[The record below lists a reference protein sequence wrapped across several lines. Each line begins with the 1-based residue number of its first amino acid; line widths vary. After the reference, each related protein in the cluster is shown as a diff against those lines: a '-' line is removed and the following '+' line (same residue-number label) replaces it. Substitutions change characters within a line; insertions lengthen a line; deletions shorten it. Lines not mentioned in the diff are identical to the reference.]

1 MKRHATVLI
10 PLILLAACGSSGPQ
24 HTARLLDERL
34 NTDLAPDVA
43 AGRATVQTIDGG
55 NRVTLLGLASFASDP
70 RTDGQ
75 DPDARANVI
84 EALLDPSLMRVE
96 VADTSTLPPYQ
107 RDTRV
112 QNVQHYFVTNGLE
125 SVLVPSGP
133 DVAAGASGLV
143 LTIHVACPPPNGPTG
158 YGDGRSHPVC
168 D

>member
-1 MKRHATVLI
+1 MKRHVTVLI

-24 HTARLLDERL
+24 QTARLLDQRL
-34 NTDLAPDVA
+34 NASLVKEVA

-55 NRVTLLGLASFASDP
+55 NRVTLLGLQSYATDP
-70 RTDGQ
+70 KTDGQ
-75 DPDARANVI
+75 DPDARAELI
-84 EALLDPSLMRVE
+84 EALLDPSLMQVQ

-133 DVAAGASGLV
+133 DVAPGAAGLV
-143 LTIHVACPPPNGPTG
+143 LTIHVACPPPNGSTG